1 MDLPYKCRTHWTFSI
16 SLHFCV
22 VRLFL
27 CLEST
32 VMFLLFLLLLRRSIF
47 VFTTLKRIIS
57 VHGLAIS
64 SHSILIRPLSLVR
77 LVLAVV
83 LSCDLLLNVVELVRS
98 FDTDFVKSGRSI
110 DAERAADVA
119 TWLISDTHKNAI
131 HRNIKRT

>member
-1 MDLPYKCRTHWTFSI
+1 
-16 SLHFCV
+16 
-22 VRLFL
+22 
-27 CLEST
+27 
-32 VMFLLFLLLLRRSIF
+32 MFLLFLLLLRRSIF

-119 TWLISDTHKNAI
+119 T
-131 HRNIKRT
+131 